1 MKQQQIMGK
10 VLILAL
16 SLIVLVVSCADP
28 TEGKPKAT
36 VGEAVEI
43 EKGPSG
49 EAQTTEEGSST
60 QPSASEG
67 AQSGTLEGE
76 GQAQGAGGEDS
87 NPVQSVIYKLDP
99 DCYIGFAS
107 SKVTGTHYGQFS
119 GFDGT
124 IKVPD
129 NDPSRMD
136 IDVTI
141 DTSTVDT
148 DNRILTSIVKGDE
161 FFDIEKYPTMR
172 FVSTSVKKTSSGYD
186 ITGNFTLRGITKSIT
201 FPATVEIEG
210 DQLKGFAE
218 FSINRKDWGIV
229 YKGVGDNVIRED
241 VLLTLDVIAKA
252 Q

>member
-1 MKQQQIMGK
+1 MKEQQTWGK
-10 VLILAL
+10 VLIVAL
-16 SLIVLVVSCADP
+16 SLCVLAAGCADP

-43 EKGPSG
+43 EKGPS
-49 EAQTTEEGSST
+49 ENAQTTEEGSST
-60 QPSASEG
+60 QPSASEAEG
-67 AQSGTLEGE
+67 PDPGTNEE
-76 GQAQGAGGEDS
+76 KSSA
-87 NPVQSVIYKLDP
+87 VQSVIYKLDP

-119 GFDGT
+119 GFEGT

-129 NDPSRMD
+129 NDLSEMW

-141 DTSTVDT
+141 NTSTVDT

-172 FVSTSVKKTSSGYD
+172 FVSTSVTKTGAGYD

-241 VLLTLDVIAKA
+241 VLLTLDVIAKT